1 MILSQRAAA
10 MALIKACYPR
20 FTDVQGE
27 AYAQLTADIPEGVL
41 AQAVKNVIKTSRYQ
55 PTVAEIRDEAA
66 RIVKAATGTRAP
78 MAEEEWEKV
87 LRAVGSVGPYRI
99 PVMKDKEP
107 LAANEAPVWENC
119 LTESAVK
126 KIGWITLCGTETA
139 SMGYLRGQFIA
150 TWEKLAAQEK
160 AQRRMKNTL
169 RGQTGKQIVANLAK
183 KLGAGQEPKRLEGG
197 QNADGGNKG
206 QTAMHPAA
214 V

>member
-1 MILSQRAAA
+1 
-10 MALIKACYPR
+10 MALIKACYPK

-150 TWEKLAAQEK
+150 TWEKLAAREK

-169 RGQTGKQIVANLAK
+169 RGQTGRQIVANLAK

-206 QTAMHPAA
+206 QTALRPAA

>member
-1 MILSQRAAA
+1 
-10 MALIKACYPR
+10 
-20 FTDVQGE
+20 
-27 AYAQLTADIPEGVL
+27 
-41 AQAVKNVIKTSRYQ
+41 
-55 PTVAEIRDEAA
+55 
-66 RIVKAATGTRAP
+66 
-78 MAEEEWEKV
+78 
-87 LRAVGSVGPYRI
+87 
-99 PVMKDKEP
+99 MKDKEP

-150 TWEKLAAQEK
+150 TWEKLAAREK

-169 RGQTGKQIVANLAK
+169 RGQTGRQIVANLAK

-206 QTAMHPAA
+206 QTALRPAA